1 MGDRSPRSS
10 LVLALTAV
18 AVVGGGFAAWLTNR
32 PAAVSGTMAGGLEAA
47 TAESAAAE
55 SAPAETATAET
66 GGVPAAAGAGTPA
79 ATSGEAVEPGEPGAG
94 SAGPEVAVAEPAE
107 PQPEA
112 ARAPG
117 FDVVRVEPD
126 GQAAVVGTAEPGSK
140 VTVFAD
146 SAPVAEAEADAQ
158 GNFVALF
165 SVEPSAEP
173 RALTLGSEG
182 PGGDEAAS
190 KDAVMLLPQA
200 PPAAD
205 AGPTEAASASGE
217 ATPEAAPTVAATA
230 IVREEGVD
238 ILPPAGDPT
247 APRAVT
253 LGSISYGATGGV
265 RLAGVGTAGSVV
277 RIYVDDR
284 FVREVRVAGD
294 GRWQA
299 GLEDVV
305 QGLYRLRIDQL
316 APDGAVA
323 SRVETPFQ
331 RDLPPPPRP
340 RPDGSMEAIVAGPG
354 GEAQLT
360 VQPGNNLWTLARTRY
375 GAGTE
380 YTRIYTA
387 NRDLI
392 RDPDLIYP
400 GQIFRMPE

>member
-18 AVVGGGFAAWLTNR
+18 AIVGGGYAAWLANR
-32 PAAVSGTMAGGLEAA
+32 PAVAPGTTAGEPEAA
-47 TAESAAAE
+47 APETAVG
-55 SAPAETATAET
+55 SAPAA
-66 GGVPAAAGAGTPA
+66 PAAA
-79 ATSGEAVEPGEPGAG
+79 SGEAAVAPEPAAPETE
-94 SAGPEVAVAEPAE
+94 SAEPEVAAVAPK
-107 PQPEA
+107 PEA

-126 GQAAVVGTAEPGSK
+126 GQAAVVGTAEPGAK

-146 SAPVAEAEADAQ
+146 SAPVAEAEADSE

-173 RALTLGSEG
+173 RALTLGAEG
-182 PGGDEAAS
+182 PDGEAAAS
-190 KDAVMLLPQA
+190 KDVVMLLPQA
-200 PPAAD
+200 PAAD
-205 AGPTEAASASGE
+205 VGAAVAAAPASGE
-217 ATPEAAPTVAATA
+217 ASPPAVAATA
-230 IVREEGVD
+230 IVREESID
-238 ILPPAGDPT
+238 ILPPAGDPA
-247 APRAVT
+247 APRSVT

-265 RLAGVGTAGSVV
+265 RLAGVGTAGSVI

-284 FVREVRVAGD
+284 FAREVRVAGD

-299 GLEDVV
+299 GLEDVA

-340 RPDGSMEAIVAGPG
+340 RPDGSVEAIVTGPG
-354 GEAQLT
+354 GEPQLT
-360 VQPGNNLWTLARTRY
+360 VQPGNNLWTLARAHY
-375 GAGTE
+375 GSGTQ

-400 GQIFRMPE
+400 GQIFRMPEGMAE